1 MKNLLNKRQFY
12 FLGLAGIVIIYC
24 SYSLVFLYGYSDY
37 ITVWAKHVVKFG
49 TILLVY
55 AIGTYALKNYVEG
68 WMLKI
73 WHFCYIVIMFF
84 LLFIGFWD
92 LISWIES
99 VQVHNIANSLDEIL
113 ISPILYIAMG
123 IINSR
128 LAK

>member
-55 AIGTYALKNYVEG
+55 AIGTYALKNYVEE

-73 WHFCYIVIMFF
+73 WHFCYIVIMFL